1 MWVRKQLQP
10 SAAADGVLCSVLAVN
25 PWTPGAGH
33 REKSGIYLSPENAI
47 EWAAKRL
54 VGASSSLDIVAVLLT
69 APTLE
74 TFTRELSVFHEVFP
88 LPEVGAIWRRA
99 TTAVSLEIS
108 KMQIPAR
115 ASGFPS
121 PMPLSV
127 ASLRGASAAAAL
139 LNSVQGGGGGSLAD
153 ELETFRAQRAAVIA
167 AAQES
172 LNSITAQAIEVHAVS
187 TIGST
192 TGAVREMRDGIPN
205 PDHVFSLCLVMAGD
219 DLTEIRRMLRD
230 E

>member
-1 MWVRKQLQP
+1 
-10 SAAADGVLCSVLAVN
+10 
-25 PWTPGAGH
+25 
-33 REKSGIYLSPENAI
+33 
-47 EWAAKRL
+47 
-54 VGASSSLDIVAVLLT
+54 
-69 APTLE
+69 
-74 TFTRELSVFHEVFP
+74 
-88 LPEVGAIWRRA
+88 
-99 TTAVSLEIS
+99 
-108 KMQIPAR
+108 MQIPAR

-153 ELETFRAQRAAVIA
+153 ALETFRAQRAAVIA

-172 LNSITAQAIEVHAVS
+172 LTGITGRAVGVYTVS
-187 TIGST
+187 TVGNT
-192 TGAVREMRDGIPN
+192 AGAVREMRDGIPN

-219 DLTEIRRMLRD
+219 DLTEIRRMLHD

>member
-1 MWVRKQLQP
+1 MWARKIFHP
-10 SAAADGVLCSVLAVN
+10 SATADGVLCSVLAVN

-54 VGASSSLDIVAVLLT
+54 AGASSSLDVVAVLLT
-69 APTLE
+69 APTIDA
-74 TFTRELSVFHEVFP
+74 FTRELSVFHEVFP
-88 LPEVGAIWRRA
+88 LSEVGAIWRRA

-121 PMPLSV
+121 PLPLSV

-139 LNSVQGGGGGSLAD
+139 LNSVQDGGGSLAD
-153 ELETFRAQRAAVIA
+153 ALEAFRTQRAAVIA

-172 LNSITAQAIEVHAVS
+172 LTGITGQAVGVYAVS
-187 TIGST
+187 TVGNT
-192 TGAVREMRDGIPN
+192 AGAVREMRDGIPN

>member
-33 REKSGIYLSPENAI
+33 REKSGVYLSPENAI
-47 EWAAKRL
+47 EWAAKSL
-54 VGASSSLDIVAVLLT
+54 VGASSGLDVVAVLLT
-69 APTLE
+69 APTIG
-74 TFTRELSVFHEVFP
+74 TFTRELSIFHEVFP

-121 PMPLSV
+121 PLPLSV
-127 ASLRGASAAAAL
+127 ASLRAASAAAAL
-139 LNSVQGGGGGSLAD
+139 LNSVQDGGGGSLAD
-153 ELETFRAQRAAVIA
+153 ALETFSAQRAAVIA

-172 LNSITAQAIEVHAVS
+172 LTGITGQAVGVYTVS
-187 TIGST
+187 TVGNT
-192 TGAVREMRDGIPN
+192 AGAVREMRDGIPN
-205 PDHVFSLCLVMAGD
+205 PDHVFSLCLVLAGD